1 MKNVLRAIIK
11 FFKRFYRALFSR
23 AGVITLGVLSFIFV
37 DLTVNLLLLAGI
49 SYNNPSALCGAD
61 FRALRQEV
69 LDTGHEEDPLT
80 HHEYFG
86 SSFSAVDKVEG
97 EKTYTV
103 FVSTSSTYSNYL
115 AVVTKEAYK
124 GYGLAISFST
134 GWMTRETYANDSEYA
149 FMVEIGLLQED
160 LTPFI
165 LEPFNSPLLYSVIYA
180 SDPAFNLVKESEL
193 ASSPEDIKIDPAIIE
208 EINVTADDVAKE
220 FLTHVKPVLR
230 QFKSNKVE
238 LILIELKGA
247 LREIQIYT
255 MCLFFTV
262 LLTLLGGPLLCL
274 FFLTLITRI
283 QWRKKRRLI
292 ATGKF
297 PEETVED
304 PPNAEEIEAKRR
316 KDPYEIFVAKTHLRP
331 IIGEWLLRGFGF
343 ALLILGSIF
352 TTLINSNSLTGPLAD
367 SYALF
372 NTLNTMGSFILVIA
386 LIGVIAESR
395 QGLRLSSAVFFVLAF
410 TYYFAL
416 NSILF
421 FIDSLYKFDFEGVS
435 FSSMISAMMPGNI
448 FMSMGLFTFI
458 GLFLF
463 EEPPEWVIP
472 RKVFRALSAIPTSIA
487 IMSVILSLLWKTGIL
502 FPNYWVS
509 SLFFVR
515 DFDGLF
521 VGVLYIYV
529 IFIFRSYLSKT
540 RGKQNVDD
548 EMERPAVQF
557 AKNVSLVLIVVAYT
571 ILFYCIQG
579 RARTALRLA
588 DNTFVYFLIPIFLF
602 YKPAGRKHKMLDN
615 IIYYGIYILAFAIPS
630 IVNFFVGL

>member
-1 MKNVLRAIIK
+1 MKNVLRAIVK

-23 AGVITLGVLSFIFV
+23 AGVITLGVLSFVFV
-37 DLTVNLLLLAGI
+37 DLTVSLLFLAGV
-49 SYNNPSALCGAD
+49 SYSNPAALCGAD

-69 LDTGHEEDPLT
+69 LDTGQQEEPLT
-80 HHEYFG
+80 QHEYFG
-86 SSFSAVDKVEG
+86 DFFSAVDKVEG
-97 EKTYTV
+97 GKTYTV
-103 FVSTSSTYSNYL
+103 FVSTSSMYSNYL
-115 AVVTKEAYK
+115 AVVTKEAHK
-124 GYGLAISFST
+124 GYGLAISFSMGWIT
-134 GWMTRETYANDSEYA
+134 GKTYSNDSEYA
-149 FMVEIGLLQED
+149 FTVAVSLLKED

-165 LEPFNSPLLYSVIYA
+165 HEPFNSPLLYSVIYA

-193 ASSPEDIKIDPAIIE
+193 SEPLEGIKIDPAIIE
-208 EINVTADDVAKE
+208 EINATADDVAKE

-230 QFKSNKVE
+230 QFKSNKVD

-247 LREIQIYT
+247 LREIQVYT

-274 FFLTLITRI
+274 FFLTLVTRI

-292 ATGKF
+292 AEGKF
-297 PEETVED
+297 PEETVEE
-304 PPNAEEIEAKRR
+304 PPNPETIEAKRR

-331 IIGEWLLRGFGF
+331 FIGEWLLRGFGF

-352 TTLINSNSLTGPLAD
+352 TTLINNNSLTGPLAD

-395 QGLRLSSAVFFVLAF
+395 QGLRLSSAGFFVLAF

-421 FIDSLYKFDFEGVS
+421 FIDSLYKFDFGGVS
-435 FSSMISAMMPGNI
+435 FSSLISALMPGNI

-458 GLFLF
+458 GFFLF
-463 EEPPEWVIP
+463 EKPPEWVIP

-487 IMSVILSLLWKTGIL
+487 IMSVILSLLWTSGIL
-502 FPNYWVS
+502 LPNYWVS

-529 IFIFRSYLSKT
+529 IFIFRCYLSKT

-557 AKNVSLVLIVVAYT
+557 AKNISLVLIVVVYT

-579 RARTALRLA
+579 PARKALRLA

-630 IVNFFVGL
+630 IVNFFVSL